1 MLRKLL
7 YKVKPYS
14 SEAAVFR
21 TAGNPYNLYHFLLG
35 HLFPL
40 LNDLDSNTYKT
51 LRVQSFGE
59 LDSWFELIDEGK
71 TLRLAN
77 PSTLL
82 RDLANNIDRR
92 PLRRYFDLPYLVRF
106 KAHDYW
112 DRFEFFDKRP
122 IPDLA
127 ARIVRLA
134 QARAVPDKESLGPKY
149 LVLDRKSK
157 DPSNS
162 SFLTREIP
170 NLRDLVGSL
179 QEYGSSDL
187 VFGPDHEPAEMI
199 RIVNSAKVLVGQTG
213 AGLTHMLWLEPG
225 SLVVEI
231 SLKPENEELIPEWK
245 NCYAALASRLGHQ
258 YIRLEIQ
265 DSWSSP
271 LDAEAVAKSILQ
283 PEQGTGSKYNF
294 NFRKHRIELDQARI
308 RKFISGLLGSRH

>member
-1 MLRKLL
+1 LLRKLL

-14 SEAAVFR
+14 SEAAIFR

-35 HLFPL
+35 HIFPL
-40 LNDLDSNTYKT
+40 LHDLESNSQKT

-71 TLRLAN
+71 TLKLAN

-106 KAHDYW
+106 RVYDYW
-112 DRFEFFDKRP
+112 DRFEFFDRRP
-122 IPDLA
+122 IPELA
-127 ARIVRLA
+127 ARIVELA
-134 QARAVPDKESLGPKY
+134 QARAVPSKENLDLKY

-157 DPSNS
+157 DPNNS
-162 SFLTREIP
+162 SSLTREIS
-170 NLRDLVGSL
+170 NLKDLVGSL
-179 QEYGSSDL
+179 EEHHPSAL
-187 VFGPDHEPAEMI
+187 VFGPEYEPAEMI

-213 AGLTHMLWLEPG
+213 AGLTHMLWLKPG
-225 SLVVEI
+225 SMVVEI
-231 SLKPENEELIPEWK
+231 SLRPENQDLIPEWK
-245 NCYAALASRLGHQ
+245 NCYAALASRLGHR

-271 LDAEAVAKSILQ
+271 LDTEAVAKSVLQ
-283 PEQGTGSKYNF
+283 AEQETRSKYNF
-294 NFRKHRIELDQARI
+294 NFRKHRIELDRARI
-308 RKFISGLLGSRH
+308 KKFISGLIGHRH

>member
-14 SEAAVFR
+14 SQAVIFR
-21 TAGNPYNLYHFLLG
+21 TAGNPFNLYHFLLG
-35 HLFPL
+35 HIFPL
-40 LNDLDSNTYKT
+40 LHDLESKSYKT

-59 LDSWFELIDEGK
+59 LDSWFELIDEEK
-71 TLRLAN
+71 ALELSH

-106 KAHDYW
+106 RAHDYW

-122 IPDLA
+122 IPELA

-134 QARAVPDKESLGPKY
+134 QARAAPSKENLGLKY

-157 DPSNS
+157 DPSNAS
-162 SFLTREIP
+162 SLTREIR
-170 NLRDLVGSL
+170 NLKDLVGSL
-179 QEYGSSDL
+179 RSQGPSTL

-199 RIVNSAKVLVGQTG
+199 RIVNSANVLVGQTG

-231 SLKPENEELIPEWK
+231 SLKPENQDLIPGWRD
-245 NCYAALASRLGHQ
+245 CYSALASRLGHR

-271 LDAEAVAKSILQ
+271 LDAEAVAKNIAQ
-283 PEQGTGSKYNF
+283 VEQEAGSKYNF

-308 RKFISGLLGSRH
+308 RKFISGLLSSRH

>member
-1 MLRKLL
+1 VRL
-7 YKVKPYS
+7 
-14 SEAAVFR
+14 
-21 TAGNPYNLYHFLLG
+21 PYNLYHFLLG

-40 LNDLDSNTYKT
+40 LHDLDFNSYKT

-59 LDSWFELIDEGK
+59 LDSWFDLIDEGK
-71 TLRLAN
+71 TLKLAN

-106 KAHDYW
+106 KVHDYW

-122 IPDLA
+122 IPELA

-134 QARAVPDKESLGPKY
+134 QARKVPSKENLGLKY

-157 DPSNS
+157 DPSNAS
-162 SFLTREIP
+162 SLTREIP
-170 NLRDLVGSL
+170 NLKELVGSL
-179 QEYGSSDL
+179 RAQGPSTL
-187 VFGPDHEPAEMI
+187 VFGPDHEPGEMI
-199 RIVNSAKVLVGQTG
+199 QIVNSAEVLVGQTG

-225 SLVVEI
+225 SMVVEI
-231 SLKPENEELIPEWK
+231 SLKPEKEDLIPEWK
-245 NCYAALASRLGHQ
+245 NCYAALAARLGHR

-265 DSWSSP
+265 DSWSTH
-271 LDAEAVAKSILQ
+271 LDAEAVANSILQ
-283 PEQGTGSKYNF
+283 AEQETGSKYNF
-294 NFRKHRIELDQARI
+294 NYRKHRIELDRARI